1 MHHVKKHT
9 GLFTKQEIFFGSLGI
24 ILTIVLGFLVIYYS
38 NDLKNLA
45 NIKNFGLAGMF
56 LLTFLASSIFSL
68 TPVAMPYWVLT
79 FTLPGI
85 LAVFPAQSG
94 I

>member
-1 MHHVKKHT
+1 LSWAFS
-9 GLFTKQEIFFGSLGI
+9 LF
-24 ILTIVLGFLVIYYS
+24 YYS

-85 LAVFPAQSG
+85 LAARYG
-94 I
+94 IWAVVWVGG